1 MNALF
6 RNYAKMYLFIYVICK
21 LRVRHNYLSF
31 STVLAANYS
40 TDCKG
45 LIKSKKNNYPLL
57 NNVKNIHLYLLKKT
71 ALIFCFILHMNIKS
85 ISQFGIGQVV
95 NSY

>member
-21 LRVRHNYLSF
+21 LRVRHNY
-31 STVLAANYS
+31 S

-45 LIKSKKNNYPLL
+45 LIKSKKNSYPLL

-71 ALIFCFILHMNIKS
+71 ASIFCFILHMNIKS

>member
-6 RNYAKMYLFIYVICK
+6 RNYAKMYLFIYIICI

-57 NNVKNIHLYLLKKT
+57 NNVKNINLYLLKKT